1 MRAQT
6 HVLDFHD
13 FAGLLVPEAFAGKP
27 FKHRGTLL
35 KKSLQC
41 GQKKRAA
48 EHSRAAEIKESRFT
62 GSKLRNLHG
71 AVAVEFTDLTQG
83 RKIGKRGKQR
93 KISVIKRH
101 AFEP

>member
-13 FAGLLVPEAFAGKP
+13 FAGLLVPEAFAGKLV
-27 FKHRGTLL
+27 KHRGTLL
-35 KKSLQC
+35 KKRLQC

-48 EHSRAAEIKESRFT
+48 EHSRAAEIKESGLT
-62 GSKLRNLHG
+62 GSKLCYLHL
-71 AVAVEFTDLTQG
+71 AVAVEFPDLTQG
-83 RKIGKRGKQR
+83 QKIGKRGKQR